1 MLIRRDYSQ
10 PFFTSSRRRR
20 RRGGGGCAVRLILL
34 LLIGG
39 VAFAGLT
46 QRDAL
51 RAAALNFIGQAPTP
65 TVSAADWLVQA
76 RAYQASGD
84 LPRAAEA
91 YEQAIA
97 LYPNSVDLL
106 NEYGMMLIDLELY
119 AEVVTL
125 GDQAIALD
133 GFNPR
138 GYALKARGLVWQ
150 GDGSGAIPVALS
162 GINVDRQYAP
172 LYAMLGRAYAL
183 TGNLAAGLENAE
195 IAVDLDPQSA
205 DARRAYAYAL
215 NYAAAYPEATEQ
227 LEIAVALDP
236 SNMSVAM
243 ELAFQYLALNRDQEA
258 IDLYTSVLRAQP
270 RNARAMLRLCR
281 AYRKIGQFNEAM
293 AQCEDAT
300 RADPTYT
307 VAQLQLGMMRYS
319 EPYRD
324 FRGAQAPFEACVQ
337 YDPTNIECLYRLGLT
352 HYYLFLQNAEGSE
365 VCQIAWDMLM
375 QSRQMAES
383 RTGVETTLSDIN
395 LAIEHVARD
404 CPGNL
409 GAQIPLNL
417 TPVLSQT
424 LTPQAETPSPTPEP
438 TIGA

>member
-20 RRGGGGCAVRLILL
+20 RRGGGCFFRLILL
-34 LLIGG
+34 MLIGAA
-39 VAFAGLT
+39 AFTGLT
-46 QRDAL
+46 QRDQL
-51 RAAALNFIGQAPTP
+51 RAMALDLVGQAPTP
-65 TVSAADWLVQA
+65 TASANDLLAQA
-76 RAYQASGD
+76 RASQASGD
-84 LPRAAEA
+84 FPRAAEA

-97 LYPNSVDLL
+97 FHPDSVDLL
-106 NEYGMMLIDLELY
+106 NEYGLMLIDLERY
-119 AEVVTL
+119 DEVVIL
-125 GDQAIALD
+125 GDQAIAAD
-133 GFNPR
+133 GFDPR
-138 GYALKARGLVWQ
+138 GYALKARGLVWKA
-150 GDGSGAIPVALS
+150 DGSSAIPIALA

-300 RADPTYT
+300 RADPSYT

-337 YDPTNIECLYRLGLT
+337 YEPTNIECLYRLGLT
-352 HYYLFLQNAEGSE
+352 HYYLFLQNAEGAE
-365 VCQIAWDMLM
+365 ACQTAWDMLM
-375 QSRQMAES
+375 QSHQMAES
-383 RTGVETTLSDIN
+383 RVGIDATLSDIN

-409 GAQIPLNL
+409 AAQIPLNI

-424 LTPQAETPSPTPEP
+424 LTPVAPELTPEP
-438 TIGA
+438 TTDS